1 MVQAKKAKREQDNSD
16 GTPAEKEGKPLKS
29 SSKKAKSEIKLA
41 EEGENVKP
49 VKAKKDKKSKAE
61 RGAEGKEAVTEV
73 EAQIVHEEAEVNTE
87 LPSHKLYTLKFNSP
101 ILPFAKFPLT

>member
-1 MVQAKKAKREQDNSD
+1 MAKTKKAKREQANSD
-16 GTPAEKEGKPLKS
+16 GTPAENDVKPPKP

-61 RGAEGKEAVTEV
+61 RSAEGKEAVTEV
-73 EAQIVHEEAEVNTE
+73 EAQIVNEDAEVNTE
-87 LPSHKLYTLKFNSP
+87 QPSHKLYTLKFNSP